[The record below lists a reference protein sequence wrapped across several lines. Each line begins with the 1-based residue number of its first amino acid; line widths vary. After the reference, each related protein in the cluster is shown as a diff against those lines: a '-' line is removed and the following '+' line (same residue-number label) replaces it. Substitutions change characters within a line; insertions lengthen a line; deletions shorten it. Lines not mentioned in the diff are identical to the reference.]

1 VGCACLGVRRLAQ
14 LTSGAAVVG
23 FSVLDP
29 ATGTG
34 GEGIARVDSGADRS
48 LIDTGLIASA
58 GLAPSGTLTIVG
70 IDGQPQDLPVYVLD
84 LDLGTHGVV
93 KGVQFVGDNLQK
105 ILGYDALIGVDVL
118 KTGLFVYQGY
128 ANTFELQAG
137 MVGYATPAVPTWP
150 LYVGLG
156 LVIAGGVGIVA
167 ALARSTA
174 PQALTRV
181 PPPSPDQGRA

>member
-118 KTGLFVYQGY
+118 KTGLFVYEGY
-128 ANTFELQAG
+128 MNTFELQAG

-174 PQALTRV
+174 PR
-181 PPPSPDQGRA
+181 S

>member
-1 VGCACLGVRRLAQ
+1 MGCACLGVRRLAQ

-84 LDLGTHGVV
+84 LDLGPHGLV
-93 KGVQFVGDNLQK
+93 KGVRFVGDNLQK
-105 ILGYDALIGVDVL
+105 PLGYDALIGVDVL
-118 KTGLFVYQGY
+118 RTGLFVYQGY
-128 ANTFELQAG
+128 ADTFELQAG
-137 MVGYATPAVPTWP
+137 MAGYVPPAVPTWP
-150 LYVGLG
+150 LYVGIG
-156 LVIAGGVGIVA
+156 LVLAGGVGVVVA
-167 ALARSTA
+167 A
-174 PQALTRV
+174 TRRCR
-181 PPPSPDQGRA
+181 P